1 MHSGPDFLQA
11 GSTVTEAWILAMVPD
26 ILVQC
31 SSLSKSYTV
40 RPLFTALTLG
50 FFEGER
56 MGLIGPNG
64 SGKSTLLRVLAG
76 LETPD
81 AGEVTRKR
89 DLRLVYLPQ
98 TDEFDPERTVEQ
110 TLAET
115 LDGRT
120 EGPQRLRETAQRME
134 MGRLDRLVGTLSGG
148 WRKRLAIARA
158 LIREPDLL
166 LLDEPTNHLDL
177 EGILWLERLLKKAPF
192 AFVLVSHDRYFLEAV
207 TNRIVELNRLYPNG
221 YLRVEGSYSAFIE
234 KREAFIQSQNRH
246 EAVLS
251 NKVRREIEWLRRG
264 PKARRTKAKYRI
276 ESAHQLQQELNAV
289 QVRNFQQRR
298 AQIEFDATGRRTR
311 KLLQASGVALARG
324 GRHLFAGID
333 FTLSPGACLGILG
346 PNGSG
351 KSSLLQLLSGE
362 LEPDAGSIERADGVQ
377 IVVFDQKREQLD
389 PAQTLKEALCPS
401 GDAVVFQGR
410 QLHVVSWAKRF
421 IFAPGQLPLPVARLS
436 GGEKS
441 RLLIARLMLRPADI
455 LLLDEPTNDIDIPT
469 LDMLE
474 ESLMEFRGAIVL
486 ITHDRMLLDNL
497 SDRLLCL
504 DGRGG
509 AQFFADHDQWLAA
522 KGDQAARENLEKK
535 AAKPVKAKPR
545 RLPYKEQTELNRMEA
560 SIERADQ
567 TAAGI
572 RRQLEDPKI
581 ASDSARLAELYAQLE
596 EAQAKAAQLY
606 ERWVELEALREQLDE
621 EN

>member
-1 MHSGPDFLQA
+1 MPTA
-11 GSTVTEAWILAMVPD
+11 PD

-31 SSLSKSYTV
+31 NVLSKSYTIH
-40 RPLFTALTLG
+40 PLFTALTLG

-64 SGKSTLLRVLAG
+64 SGKSTLLRILAG

-81 AGEVTRKR
+81 AGEISRKR
-89 DLRLVYLPQ
+89 GLRLVYLPQ
-98 TDEFDPERTVEQ
+98 ADEFDPERTIAQ
-110 TLAET
+110 SLAAAIE
-115 LDGRT
+115 GRA
-120 EGPQRLRETAQRME
+120 EGLQRMRETAQRMGFE
-134 MGRLDRLVGTLSGG
+134 GLDRSVGTLSGG

-158 LIREPDLL
+158 LIQEPDLL

-177 EGILWLERLLKKAPF
+177 EGILWLERLLTKAPF
-192 AFVLVSHDRYFLEAV
+192 AFVLVSHDRTFLENAA
-207 TNRIVELNRLYPNG
+207 NRIVELNRLYPEG

-234 KREAFIQSQNRH
+234 KRAAFVQAQNRQ

-276 ESAHQLQQELNAV
+276 DSAHQLKEELSAV
-289 QVRNFQQRR
+289 R
-298 AQIEFDATGRRTR
+298 ARTALDLKARIEFDATGRRTR
-311 KLLQASGVALARG
+311 QLLQATGIALTRG
-324 GRHLFAGID
+324 GRRLFAGID
-333 FTLSPGACLGILG
+333 LTLSPGSCLGILG
-346 PNGSG
+346 SNGSG

-362 LEPDAGSIERADGVQ
+362 LEPDAGWITRAEGVQ

-389 PAQTLKEALCPS
+389 PDLTLKEALCPS

-421 IFAPGQLPLPVARLS
+421 LFAPGQLQLPVGWLS

-441 RLLIARLMLRPADI
+441 RLLIARLMLQPADI

-486 ITHDRMLLDNL
+486 ITHDRLLLDNL

-504 DGRGG
+504 DGRGA
-509 AQFFADHDQWLAA
+509 AQFFADHDQWRAA
-522 KGDQAARENLEKK
+522 QNEMDARSARESTLPKL
-535 AAKPVKAKPR
+535 ARTKPF
-545 RLPYKEQTELNRMEA
+545 RLPYKVQTELNRMEGA
-560 SIERADQ
+560 IEKAE
-567 TAAGI
+567 AAAAAL
-572 RRQLEDPKI
+572 RLQLEDPVI
-581 ASDSARLAELYAQLE
+581 ASHAPRLGKIYTQLE
-596 EAQAKAAQLY
+596 GAQAKIAQLY
-606 ERWVELEALREQLDE
+606 ERWAELEALRAQLGKHGE
-621 EN
+621 

>member
-1 MHSGPDFLQA
+1 MPMAPGIF
-11 GSTVTEAWILAMVPD
+11 
-26 ILVQC
+26 VQC
-31 SSLSKSYTV
+31 SSISKSYSIK
-40 RPLFTALTLG
+40 PLFTSLSLG

-64 SGKSTLLRVLAG
+64 SGKSTLLRILAG

-98 TDEFDPERTVEQ
+98 ADEFDPERTIEQVLVEG
-110 TLAET
+110 LG
-115 LDGRT
+115 GRL
-120 EGPQRLRETAQRME
+120 EELQRMRETAQRLE
-134 MGRLDRLVGTLSGG
+134 FGRLDRCVGELSGG

-158 LIREPDLL
+158 LIRQPDLL

-177 EGILWLERLLKKAPF
+177 EGILWLEDLLQNAPF
-192 AFVLVSHDRYFLEAV
+192 AFVLVSHDRFFLARV
-207 TNRIVELNRLYPNG
+207 TNRIVELNRVYPDG
-221 YLRVEGSYSAFIE
+221 CLRVEGNYPAFIE
-234 KREAFIQSQNRH
+234 KRAAFIQTQNRQ

-264 PKARRTKAKYRI
+264 PKARTTKAKYRI
-276 ESAHQLQQELNAV
+276 ESAQQLQEELSAV
-289 QVRNFQQRR
+289 RARNSLDRR

-311 KLLQASGVALARG
+311 KLLQASGIALARG
-324 GRHLFAGID
+324 GRKLFAGVD
-333 FTLSPGACLGILG
+333 FMLSPGACLGILG

-351 KSSLLQLLSGE
+351 KSSLLQLLNGE

-389 PAQTLKEALCPS
+389 PDRTLKEALCPS
-401 GDAVVFQGR
+401 GDMVVFQGR

-421 IFAPGQLPLPVARLS
+421 LFAPGQLPLPVGRLS

-469 LDMLE
+469 LEMLE

-486 ITHDRMLLDNL
+486 ITHDRLLLDNL

-522 KGDQAARENLEKK
+522 KDEQAEREDHEKK
-535 AAKPVKAKPR
+535 TAKPVKASPR
-545 RLPYKEQTELNRMEA
+545 RLPYKEQTELNRMET
-560 SIERADQ
+560 SIEKAEEA
-567 TAAGI
+567 AAGI
-572 RRQLEDPKI
+572 RLQLEDPKI
-581 ASDSARLAELYAQLE
+581 ATDSARLGELYAQLE
-596 EAQAKAAQLY
+596 ETQAKAARLY
-606 ERWVELEALREQLDE
+606 ERWEELEALREQLNKE
-621 EN
+621 H

>member
-1 MHSGPDFLQA
+1 MAPG
-11 GSTVTEAWILAMVPD
+11 

-31 SSLSKSYTV
+31 SSISKSYTIK
-40 RPLFTALTLG
+40 PLFTSLSLG

-64 SGKSTLLRVLAG
+64 SGKSTLLRILAG

-98 TDEFDPERTVEQ
+98 ADEFDPERTIEQVLVEG
-110 TLAET
+110 LG
-115 LDGRT
+115 GRL
-120 EGPQRLRETAQRME
+120 EELQRMRETAQRLE
-134 MGRLDRLVGTLSGG
+134 FGRLDRCVGELSGG

-158 LIREPDLL
+158 LIRQPDLL

-177 EGILWLERLLKKAPF
+177 EGILWLEDLLQNAPF
-192 AFVLVSHDRYFLEAV
+192 AFVLVSHDRFFLARV
-207 TNRIVELNRLYPNG
+207 TNRIVELNRVYPDG
-221 YLRVEGSYSAFIE
+221 CLRVEGNYPAFIE
-234 KREAFIQSQNRH
+234 KRAAFIQTQNRQ

-264 PKARRTKAKYRI
+264 PKARTTKAKYRI
-276 ESAHQLQQELNAV
+276 ESAQQLQEELSAV
-289 QVRNFQQRR
+289 RARNSLDRR

-324 GRHLFAGID
+324 GRKLFAGVD

-351 KSSLLQLLSGE
+351 KSSLLQLLNGE
-362 LEPDAGSIERADGVQ
+362 LEPDAGSIERADGLQ

-389 PAQTLKEALCPS
+389 PDRTLKEALCPS
-401 GDAVVFQGR
+401 GDMVVFQGR

-421 IFAPGQLPLPVARLS
+421 LFAPGQLPLPVGRLS

-469 LDMLE
+469 LEMLE

-486 ITHDRMLLDNL
+486 ITHDRLLLDNL

-522 KGDQAARENLEKK
+522 KDEQAEREDHEKK
-535 AAKPVKAKPR
+535 TAKPVKARPR
-545 RLPYKEQTELNRMEA
+545 RLPYKEQTELNRMET
-560 SIERADQ
+560 SIEKAEEAAAD
-567 TAAGI
+567 I
-572 RRQLEDPKI
+572 RLQLEDPKI
-581 ASDSARLAELYAQLE
+581 ATDSAKLGELYAQLE
-596 EAQAKAAQLY
+596 EIQAKAARLY
-606 ERWVELEALREQLDE
+606 ERWEELEALREQLNKE
-621 EN
+621 H

>member
-1 MHSGPDFLQA
+1 MPS
-11 GSTVTEAWILAMVPD
+11 E

-31 SSLSKSYTV
+31 SALTKSFTIN
-40 RPLFTALTLG
+40 PLFTGLNLG
-50 FFEGER
+50 FFQGER

-64 SGKSTLLRVLAG
+64 SGKSTLLKIIAG

-81 AGEVTRKR
+81 SGEVTRKR

-98 TDEFDPERTVEQ
+98 ADEFEPGHTVEQ
-110 TLAET
+110 ALAGA
-115 LDGRT
+115 LAGGADGL
-120 EGPQRLRETAQRME
+120 QRLRETAQRLGFE
-134 MGRLDRLVGTLSGG
+134 RLGQPIEELSGG
-148 WRKRLAIARA
+148 RRKRLAIARA
-158 LIREPDLL
+158 LVQQPDLL

-177 EGILWLERLLKKAPF
+177 EGILWLEDLLQRAPF
-192 AFVLVSHDRYFLEAV
+192 AFVLVSHDRYFLSHV
-207 TNRIVELNRLYPNG
+207 TNRIVELNRIYPEG
-221 YLRVEGSYSAFIE
+221 CLRVEGNYPVFIE
-234 KREAFIQSQNRH
+234 RRADFIQAQNRQ
-246 EAVLS
+246 EAALS

-276 ESAHQLQQELNAV
+276 ESALDLQDELSSVRARNALE
-289 QVRNFQQRR
+289 RR

-311 KLLQASGVALARG
+311 KLLQASGIALARG
-324 GRHLFAGID
+324 GRPLFAGVD
-333 FTLSPGACLGILG
+333 FTLTPGTCLGILG

-362 LEPDAGSIERADGVQ
+362 LDPDAGTIERADGVQ

-410 QLHVVSWAKRF
+410 QLHIVSWAKRF
-421 IFAPGQLPLPVARLS
+421 LFPPDQLPLPVARLS

-469 LDMLE
+469 LEMLE

-486 ITHDRMLLDNL
+486 ITHDRLLLDNL

-504 DGRGG
+504 DGRGQ
-509 AQFFADHDQWLAA
+509 AEFFADHDQWLAA
-522 KGDQAARENLEKK
+522 REAQTALEEVEKK
-535 AAKPVKAKPR
+535 AAKPEKAKPR
-545 RLPYKEQTELNRMEA
+545 RLPYKEQTELNRMESA
-560 SIERADQ
+560 IEKAE
-567 TAAGI
+567 TAAAEI
-572 RRQLEDPKI
+572 RLQLEDPAI
-581 ASDSARLAELYAQLE
+581 ATDAARLGELYAALE
-596 EAQAKAAQLY
+596 EAQAKTARLY
-606 ERWVELEALREQLDE
+606 ERWAELEAMRQRFES
-621 EN
+621 

>member
-1 MHSGPDFLQA
+1 MPS
-11 GSTVTEAWILAMVPD
+11 E

-31 SSLSKSYTV
+31 SALTKSFTIN
-40 RPLFTALTLG
+40 PLFTGLNLG
-50 FFEGER
+50 FFQGER

-64 SGKSTLLRVLAG
+64 SGKSTLLKIIAG

-81 AGEVTRKR
+81 SGEVTRKR

-98 TDEFDPERTVEQ
+98 ADEFEPGHTVEQ
-110 TLAET
+110 ALAGA
-115 LDGRT
+115 LAGGADGL
-120 EGPQRLRETAQRME
+120 QRLRETAQRLGFE
-134 MGRLDRLVGTLSGG
+134 RLGQPIEELSGG
-148 WRKRLAIARA
+148 RRKRLAIARA
-158 LIREPDLL
+158 LVQQPDLL

-177 EGILWLERLLKKAPF
+177 EGILWLEDLLQRAPF
-192 AFVLVSHDRYFLEAV
+192 AFVLVSHDRYFLSHV
-207 TNRIVELNRLYPNG
+207 TNRIVELNRIYPEG
-221 YLRVEGSYSAFIE
+221 CLRVEGNYPVFIE
-234 KREAFIQSQNRH
+234 RRADFIQAQNRQ
-246 EAVLS
+246 EAALS

-276 ESAHQLQQELNAV
+276 ESALDLQDELSSVRARNALE
-289 QVRNFQQRR
+289 RR

-311 KLLQASGVALARG
+311 KLLQASGIALARG
-324 GRHLFAGID
+324 GRPLFAGVD
-333 FTLSPGACLGILG
+333 FTLTPGTCLGILG

-362 LEPDAGSIERADGVQ
+362 LDPDAGTIERADGVQ

-410 QLHVVSWAKRF
+410 QLHIVSWAKRF
-421 IFAPGQLPLPVARLS
+421 LFPPDQLPLPVARLS

-469 LDMLE
+469 LEMLE

-486 ITHDRMLLDNL
+486 ITHDRLLLDNL

-504 DGRGG
+504 DGRGQ
-509 AQFFADHDQWLAA
+509 AEFFADHDQWLAA
-522 KGDQAARENLEKK
+522 RESQTALEEVEKK
-535 AAKPVKAKPR
+535 AAKPEKAKPR
-545 RLPYKEQTELNRMEA
+545 RLPYKEQTELNRMESA
-560 SIERADQ
+560 IEKAE
-567 TAAGI
+567 TAAAEI
-572 RRQLEDPKI
+572 RLQLEDPAI
-581 ASDSARLAELYAQLE
+581 ATDAARLGELYAALE
-596 EAQAKAAQLY
+596 EAQAKTARLY
-606 ERWVELEALREQLDE
+606 ERWAELEAMRQRFES
-621 EN
+621 

>member
-1 MHSGPDFLQA
+1 MAPGIF
-11 GSTVTEAWILAMVPD
+11 
-26 ILVQC
+26 VQC
-31 SSLSKSYTV
+31 SSISKSYTIK
-40 RPLFTALTLG
+40 PLFTSLSLG

-64 SGKSTLLRVLAG
+64 SGKSTLLRILAG

-98 TDEFDPERTVEQ
+98 ADEFDPERTIEQVLVEG
-110 TLAET
+110 LG
-115 LDGRT
+115 GRL
-120 EGPQRLRETAQRME
+120 EELQRMRETAQRLE
-134 MGRLDRLVGTLSGG
+134 FDRLDRCVGELSGG

-158 LIREPDLL
+158 LIRQPDLL

-177 EGILWLERLLKKAPF
+177 EGILWLEDLLQNAPF
-192 AFVLVSHDRYFLEAV
+192 AFVLVSHDRFFLARV
-207 TNRIVELNRLYPNG
+207 TNRIVELNRVYPDG
-221 YLRVEGSYSAFIE
+221 CLRVEGNYPAFIE
-234 KREAFIQSQNRH
+234 KRAAFIQTQNRQ

-264 PKARRTKAKYRI
+264 PKARTTKAKYRI
-276 ESAHQLQQELNAV
+276 ESAQQLQEELSAV
-289 QVRNFQQRR
+289 RARNSLDRR

-324 GRHLFAGID
+324 GRKLFEGVD

-346 PNGSG
+346 SNGSG
-351 KSSLLQLLSGE
+351 KSSLLQLLNGE
-362 LEPDAGSIERADGVQ
+362 LEPDAGSIERAEGVQ

-389 PAQTLKEALCPS
+389 SDRTLKEALCPS
-401 GDAVVFQGR
+401 GDTVVFQGR
-410 QLHVVSWAKRF
+410 QLHVASWAKRF
-421 IFAPGQLPLPVARLS
+421 LFAPGQLPLTVGRLS

-469 LDMLE
+469 LEMLE

-486 ITHDRMLLDNL
+486 ITHDRLLLDNL

-509 AQFFADHDQWLAA
+509 AQFFAAHDQWLAA
-522 KGDQAARENLEKK
+522 KDEQTEREDHEKK
-535 AAKPVKAKPR
+535 TAKPVKARPR
-545 RLPYKEQTELNRMEA
+545 RLPYKEQTELNRMET
-560 SIERADQ
+560 SIEKAEK
-567 TAAGI
+567 AATDI
-572 RRQLEDPKI
+572 RLQLEDPKI
-581 ASDSARLAELYAQLE
+581 ATDSARLGELYAQLE
-596 EAQAKAAQLY
+596 EIQAKAARLY
-606 ERWVELEALREQLDE
+606 ERWEELEALREQLNKE
-621 EN
+621 H

>member
-1 MHSGPDFLQA
+1 MAPG
-11 GSTVTEAWILAMVPD
+11 
-26 ILVQC
+26 ILVHC
-31 SSLSKSYTV
+31 SSIGKSYTIN
-40 RPLFTALTLG
+40 PLFTSLTLG

-64 SGKSTLLRVLAG
+64 SGKSTFLKILAG

-98 TDEFDPERTVEQ
+98 TDEFDPQRTIEQVLVEG
-110 TLAET
+110 LA
-115 LDGRT
+115 GRL
-120 EGPQRLRETAQRME
+120 EELQRMRETAQRLE
-134 MGRLDRLVGTLSGG
+134 FERLDQCVGELSGG
-148 WRKRLAIARA
+148 RRKRLAIARA
-158 LIREPDLL
+158 LIRQPDLL

-177 EGILWLERLLKKAPF
+177 EGILWLEDLLRNAPF
-192 AFVLVSHDRYFLEAV
+192 AFVLVSHDRYFLAHV
-207 TNRIVELNRLYPNG
+207 TNRIVELNRIYPDG
-221 YLRVEGSYSAFIE
+221 CLRVEGNYPAFIE
-234 KREAFIQSQNRH
+234 KRAAFIQTQNRQ

-276 ESAHQLQQELNAV
+276 ENAHQLQEEFSAVRMRNALD
-289 QVRNFQQRR
+289 RR

-311 KLLQASGVALARG
+311 KLLEVSGVALARG
-324 GRHLFAGID
+324 GRPLFAGVD

-362 LEPDAGSIERADGVQ
+362 LEPDAGSIERADGVK

-389 PAQTLKEALCPS
+389 PGQTLKEALCPS

-421 IFAPGQLPLPVARLS
+421 LFAPGQLPLPVSLLS

-469 LDMLE
+469 LEMLE

-486 ITHDRMLLDNL
+486 ITHDRLLLDNL

-509 AQFFADHDQWLAA
+509 SQLFADHDQWHAA
-522 KGDQAARENLEKK
+522 QGAQAARQDLAKK
-535 AAKPVKAKPR
+535 AAKPVRTRPR

-560 SIERADQ
+560 SIEKAEE
-567 TAAGI
+567 AAASI
-572 RRQLEDPKI
+572 RLRLEEPSI
-581 ASDSARLAELYAQLE
+581 ATDSVRLGELYAQLE
-596 EAQAKAAQLY
+596 EAQAKAARLY
-606 ERWVELEALREQLDE
+606 ERWAELEALREQLDRE
-621 EN
+621 A

>member
-1 MHSGPDFLQA
+1 MAPGIF
-11 GSTVTEAWILAMVPD
+11 
-26 ILVQC
+26 VQC
-31 SSLSKSYTV
+31 SSISKSYSIK
-40 RPLFTALTLG
+40 PLFTSLSLG

-64 SGKSTLLRVLAG
+64 SGKSTLLRILAG

-98 TDEFDPERTVEQ
+98 ADEFDPERTIEQVLVEE
-110 TLAET
+110 LG
-115 LDGRT
+115 GRL
-120 EGPQRLRETAQRME
+120 EELQRMRETAQRLE
-134 MGRLDRLVGTLSGG
+134 FDRLDRCVGELSGG

-158 LIREPDLL
+158 LIRQPDLL

-177 EGILWLERLLKKAPF
+177 EGILWLEDLLQNAPF
-192 AFVLVSHDRYFLEAV
+192 AFVLVSHDRFFLARV
-207 TNRIVELNRLYPNG
+207 TNRIVELNRVYPDG
-221 YLRVEGSYSAFIE
+221 CLRVEGNYPAFIE
-234 KREAFIQSQNRH
+234 KRAAFIQTQNRQ

-264 PKARRTKAKYRI
+264 PKARTTKAKYRI
-276 ESAHQLQQELNAV
+276 ESAQQLQEELSAV
-289 QVRNFQQRR
+289 RARNSLDRR

-324 GRHLFAGID
+324 GRKLFAGVD

-351 KSSLLQLLSGE
+351 KSSLLQLLNGE
-362 LEPDAGSIERADGVQ
+362 LEPDAGSIERADGLQ

-389 PAQTLKEALCPS
+389 PDRTLKEALCPS
-401 GDAVVFQGR
+401 GDMVVFQGR

-421 IFAPGQLPLPVARLS
+421 LFAPGQLPLPVGRLS

-469 LDMLE
+469 LEMLE

-486 ITHDRMLLDNL
+486 ITHDRLLLDNL

-522 KGDQAARENLEKK
+522 KDEQAEREDHEKK
-535 AAKPVKAKPR
+535 TAKPVKASPR
-545 RLPYKEQTELNRMEA
+545 RLPYKEQTELNRMET
-560 SIERADQ
+560 SIEKAEEA
-567 TAAGI
+567 AAGI
-572 RRQLEDPKI
+572 RLQLEDPKI
-581 ASDSARLAELYAQLE
+581 ATDSARLGELYAQLE
-596 EAQAKAAQLY
+596 ETQAKAARLY
-606 ERWVELEALREQLDE
+606 ERWAELEVLREQLDKE
-621 EN
+621 D